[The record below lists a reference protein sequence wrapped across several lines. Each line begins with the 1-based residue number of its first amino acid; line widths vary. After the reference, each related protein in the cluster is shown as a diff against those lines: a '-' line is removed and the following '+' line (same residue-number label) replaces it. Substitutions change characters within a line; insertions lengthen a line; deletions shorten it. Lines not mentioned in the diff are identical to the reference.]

1 VALAAAPE
9 ARIPPERAPPA
20 PLTASAPR
28 PEKPVRLLRHGPG
41 APALRLGLG
50 PNNRPAGAIR
60 QLQQLFDTASFWAA
74 GRSQPQLR
82 QMLRGSEAA
91 MSAWD
96 GQILVGFARA
106 TSDTL
111 FRAVVWDVVVAE
123 GYQGAGLGR
132 CLVEELLRAPALA
145 RAERVYLMTTN
156 SRGFYERLGFKAN
169 GQQSLMMVERG
180 R

>member
-1 VALAAAPE
+1 MAAAAGPE
-9 ARIPPERAPPA
+9 ARIPAEQAPT

-28 PEKPVRLLRHGPG
+28 PEPPVRLLRHGNG

-50 PNNRPAGAIR
+50 PGHRPVGAIR
-60 QLQQLFDTASFWAA
+60 QLQHLFNSASFWAA

-82 QMLRGSEAA
+82 RMLRGSEAA
-91 MSAWD
+91 VSAWD
-96 GQILVGFARA
+96 GQTLVGFARA

-123 GYQGAGLGR
+123 GYQGVGLGR
-132 CLVEELLRAPALA
+132 RLVEELLRTPALA

-156 SRGFYERLGFKAN
+156 SQGFYERLGFKAN
-169 GQQSLMMVERG
+169 SQQSLMMVER
-180 R
+180 RP